1 MKLYREAT
9 PLEIN
14 SNKAFYGG
22 AIGFGF
28 FVPVEI
34 IEKEIDK
41 HIDETID
48 VYPYKQ
54 SGDRDSYSE
63 YNEGWTDGCDVL
75 GDRIKRWLLSK
86 LKGDGI

>member
-34 IEKEIDK
+34 TEEEIDK
-41 HIDETID
+41 AAYKAADYPNHIDGEACANFEDGFID
-48 VYPYKQ
+48 GAK
-54 SGDRDSYSE
+54 
-63 YNEGWTDGCDVL
+63 WVL
-75 GDRIKRWLLSK
+75 LLSK
-86 LKGDGI
+86 LKGE